1 MNRRTWA
8 AVIAAG
14 FFSVKAFGDPLLS
27 FGPDVP
33 LFITASASVRHDD
46 NVLLSPTTK
55 QGDVIY
61 LFVPGVDLHYKGSQ
75 ASLGFTF
82 DEQFSHYE
90 KFHDLDD
97 HLANLAANAAY
108 SGAESDFGLTGSYVQ
123 EDQTTINAQSLDQT
137 VKHTIASVA
146 GNAEF
151 AVTAKTR
158 IGITPSYVYVE
169 FPEVGF
175 QNSKIYTVPVD
186 LYYSVT
192 PKTALSVG
200 YAYDKT
206 TTNLDTGD
214 SKGYFLNIGARGEF
228 TPKLSGQVRVGE
240 SVLQPIGQP
249 TTRQLGIESTLNYA
263 YSPRTNFSLYVNN
276 GFAPSAAGNQTEVLA
291 AGLSGSF
298 ELSQAWSANLSL
310 GETQTKYLIT
320 PPRTDH
326 FLNASLLVTYVVTQ
340 NFDLQAS
347 YLYRKNES
355 NVQLVTFD
363 DSIATF
369 TAACRF

>member
-1 MNRRTWA
+1 MNRRSWA
-8 AVIAAG
+8 AVIAAS
-14 FFSVKAFGDPLLS
+14 FLSLKAFGDPLLS
-27 FGPDVP
+27 LGPDVP

-61 LFVPGVDLHYKGSQ
+61 LFMPGVDLHYRGSQ

-90 KFHDLDD
+90 KFHNLDD
-97 HLANLAANAAY
+97 HLANLAAVGAY
-108 SGAESDFGLTGSYVQ
+108 QGAESEFGLTASYVQ

-137 VKHTIASVA
+137 VKHTIESVA

-151 AVTAKTR
+151 GLTAKTR
-158 IGITPSYVYVE
+158 LGFTPSYVYVQ

-175 QNSKIYTVPVD
+175 ENSKIWTVPAD
-186 LYYSVT
+186 LYYSIT

-206 TTNLDTGD
+206 TTEFHNGD
-214 SKGYFLNIGARGEF
+214 ATGYFVNVGARGEF
-228 TPKLSGQVRVGE
+228 TPKLSGQIRVGE
-240 SVLQPIGQP
+240 SVLRPDGQP
-249 TTRQLGIESTLNYA
+249 STRQLGVESSLNYA
-263 YSPRTNFSLYVNN
+263 FSPRTNFSLYVNN

-291 AGLSGSF
+291 AGISGSF
-298 ELSQAWSANLSL
+298 ELSQAWSANLSV
-310 GETQTKYLIT
+310 GDTSTKYLIT

-326 FLNASLLVTYVVTQ
+326 FWNASLLVTYMVTQ

-347 YLYRKNES
+347 YLYRKNDS
-355 NVQLVTFD
+355 NLQLVTFD

-369 TAACRF
+369 TAACKF